1 MCHCKLQVGLL
12 VFGPGLLF
20 HDISRVFATWLVLRP
35 LLERAS
41 APCGILV
48 GRCGVVPKEGFL
60 QGHWV
65 RASNSEAAV
74 FG

>member
-1 MCHCKLQVGLL
+1 MH

-20 HDISRVFATWLVLRP
+20 YDISRVFATWLVLRP
-35 LLERAS
+35 LLER
-41 APCGILV
+41 GILV
-48 GRCGVVPKEGFL
+48 GRWGVLPKEGFL